1 MRDWFESLQ
10 QREQLFVGVGG
21 VFVALTLMWAV
32 LWLPL
37 DNGHEALRTNV
48 ANWQQSLGELQPL
61 RAAIQSGAQP
71 RAPVTEDSNQTPV
84 VVVDQ
89 TLRARGL
96 NGSLKRRQPTPNGIR
111 VEFENVAFDEL
122 VLWLGDL
129 STRYSMEVQ
138 AGSMS
143 VASRAGPGRVNA
155 SLTLERSL

>member
-1 MRDWFESLQ
+1 MKEWFDSLQ
-10 QREQLFVGVGG
+10 AREQHSVAAGG
-21 VFVALTLMWAV
+21 VIVAIALIWSG
-32 LWLPL
+32 LWLPF
-37 DNGHEALRTNV
+37 DKGHKALRMNV
-48 ANWQQSLGELQPL
+48 ANWEQSLGELQPL
-61 RAAIQSGAQP
+61 RVAIQRGANP

-96 NGSLKRRQPTPNGIR
+96 NSSLKRRQPTPNGIR
-111 VEFENVAFDEL
+111 VEFENVSFDQL

-143 VASRAGPGRVNA
+143 VASRAGPGRINA

>member
-1 MRDWFESLQ
+1 MRDWFDSLQ
-10 QREQLFVGVGG
+10 SREQLFVGVGG
-21 VFVALTLMWAV
+21 VVVMLTLLWGL

-37 DNGHEALRTNV
+37 DNGHKDLRATV
-48 ANWQQSLGELQPL
+48 DTWERSLSELRPL
-61 RAAIQSGAQP
+61 RAAIQNGASP
-71 RAPVTEDSNQTPV
+71 RAVAVENSNETPV

-96 NGSLKRRQPTPNGIR
+96 NAALKRRQPTPNGIR
-111 VEFENVAFDEL
+111 VEFENIAFDDL

-129 STRYSMEVQ
+129 STRYSLEVQ

-143 VASRAGPGRVNA
+143 VASRAGRGRINA

>member
-1 MRDWFESLQ
+1 MRDWFENLQ
-10 QREQLFVGVGG
+10 TREQLFVGAGGG
-21 VFVALTLMWAV
+21 VVILALMWAL

-37 DNGHEALRTNV
+37 DKGHRELQSSV
-48 ANWQQSLGELQPL
+48 ANWQRSLQELQPL
-61 RAAIQSGAQP
+61 RAAVQGGANP
-71 RAPVTEDSNQTPV
+71 GTSVAADGDQTPV

-89 TLRARGL
+89 TLRERGL

-111 VEFENVAFDEL
+111 VEFENIAFDDL

-143 VASRAGPGRVNA
+143 VANRAGPGRINA

>member
-1 MRDWFESLQ
+1 MRDWFDSLQ
-10 QREQLFVGVGG
+10 SREQLFVGVGG
-21 VFVALTLMWAV
+21 VVVVLTLIWGL
-32 LWLPL
+32 LWLPF
-37 DNGHEALRTNV
+37 DKGHKELQASV
-48 ANWQQSLGELQPL
+48 DIWQQSISELQPL
-61 RAAIQSGAQP
+61 RAAIQNGANPAAVAVQN
-71 RAPVTEDSNQTPV
+71 SNETPV

-96 NGSLKRRQPTPNGIR
+96 NGALKRRQPTPNGIR
-111 VEFENVAFDEL
+111 VEFENIAFDDL

-143 VASRAGPGRVNA
+143 VAARAGPGRINA

>member
-1 MRDWFESLQ
+1 M
-10 QREQLFVGVGG
+10 
-21 VFVALTLMWAV
+21 
-32 LWLPL
+32 
-37 DNGHEALRTNV
+37 
-48 ANWQQSLGELQPL
+48 
-61 RAAIQSGAQP
+61 
-71 RAPVTEDSNQTPV
+71 TEDSNQTPV

-143 VASRAGPGRVNA
+143 VASRAGPGRINA

>member
-1 MRDWFESLQ
+1 MRVWFESLQ

-21 VFVALTLMWAV
+21 IFVALTLMWAM

-37 DNGHEALRTNV
+37 DNGHETLRTNV

-143 VASRAGPGRVNA
+143 VASRAGAGRVNA

>member
-1 MRDWFESLQ
+1 MKAWFEALQ
-10 QREQLFVGVGG
+10 VREQWFVGAGA
-21 VFVALTLMWAV
+21 VAVVLTLIWAV
-32 LWLPL
+32 LWLPF
-37 DNGHEALRTNV
+37 DKGHKDLQSNV
-48 ANWQQSLGELQPL
+48 DVWEQSLNELQPL
-61 RAAIQSGAQP
+61 RAAIQSGANP
-71 RAPVTEDSNQTPV
+71 RAVAVENSNETPV

-111 VEFENVAFDEL
+111 VEFENIAFDDL

-129 STRYSMEVQ
+129 STGYSMEVQ

-143 VASRAGPGRVNA
+143 VASRAGPGRINA

>member
-1 MRDWFESLQ
+1 MRDWFDSLQ
-10 QREQLFVGVGG
+10 SREQLFVGVGG
-21 VFVALTLMWAV
+21 VVVVLTLAWGL
-32 LWLPL
+32 LWLPF
-37 DNGHEALRTNV
+37 DKGHKELQASV
-48 ANWQQSLGELQPL
+48 DIWQQSISELQPL
-61 RAAIQSGAQP
+61 RVAIQNGANPSAVAVQN
-71 RAPVTEDSNQTPV
+71 SNETPV

-96 NGSLKRRQPTPNGIR
+96 NGALKRRQPTPNGIR
-111 VEFENVAFDEL
+111 VEFENIAFDDL

-143 VASRAGPGRVNA
+143 VAARAGRGRINA

>member
-1 MRDWFESLQ
+1 MKDWFDSLQ
-10 QREQLFVGVGG
+10 SREQIFVGVGG
-21 VFVALTLMWAV
+21 ILVVLTLVWGL
-32 LWLPL
+32 LWLPFEK
-37 DNGHEALRTNV
+37 GHKELRANV
-48 ANWQQSLGELQPL
+48 DTWQRSISELQPL
-61 RAAIQSGAQP
+61 RAAIQSGASP
-71 RAPVTEDSNQTPV
+71 SAVAVENSNETPV

-96 NGSLKRRQPTPNGIR
+96 NAALKRRQPTPNGIR
-111 VEFENVAFDEL
+111 VEFENIAFDDL

-143 VASRAGPGRVNA
+143 VASRAGRGRINA

>member
-1 MRDWFESLQ
+1 MRDWFDSLQ
-10 QREQLFVGVGG
+10 SREQLFVGVGG
-21 VFVALTLMWAV
+21 VVVVLTLVWGL
-32 LWLPL
+32 LWLPF
-37 DNGHEALRTNV
+37 DKGHKELQASV
-48 ANWQQSLGELQPL
+48 DIWQQSISELQPL
-61 RAAIQSGAQP
+61 RAAIQNGANPAAVAVQN
-71 RAPVTEDSNQTPV
+71 SNETPV

-96 NGSLKRRQPTPNGIR
+96 NGALKRRQPTPNGIR
-111 VEFENVAFDEL
+111 VEFENIAFDDL

-143 VASRAGPGRVNA
+143 VAARAGRGRINA

>member
-1 MRDWFESLQ
+1 MRDWFDSLQ
-10 QREQLFVGVGG
+10 PREQLFVGAGG
-21 VFVALTLMWAV
+21 VVVALTLMWSL

-37 DNGHEALRTNV
+37 DNGHQALRTNV
-48 ANWQQSLGELQPL
+48 ANWEQSLGELQPL
-61 RAAIQSGAQP
+61 RAAIQGGASP
-71 RAPVTEDSNQTPV
+71 RAPVTDDSNQTPV

-111 VEFENVAFDEL
+111 VEFENVAFDDL

-143 VASRAGPGRVNA
+143 VASRAGPGRINA

>member
-1 MRDWFESLQ
+1 MKTWFEALQ
-10 QREQLFVGVGG
+10 VREQWFVGVGG
-21 VFVALTLMWAV
+21 VVVVLTLLWGV
-32 LWLPL
+32 LWVPF
-37 DNGHEALRTNV
+37 DKGHRELRSNIDV
-48 ANWQQSLGELQPL
+48 WERSLNELKPL
-61 RAAIQSGAQP
+61 RAAIQSGANP
-71 RAPVTEDSNQTPV
+71 RAVAVENSNETPV

-111 VEFENVAFDEL
+111 VEFEDIAFDDL

-143 VASRAGPGRVNA
+143 VANRAGPGRINA